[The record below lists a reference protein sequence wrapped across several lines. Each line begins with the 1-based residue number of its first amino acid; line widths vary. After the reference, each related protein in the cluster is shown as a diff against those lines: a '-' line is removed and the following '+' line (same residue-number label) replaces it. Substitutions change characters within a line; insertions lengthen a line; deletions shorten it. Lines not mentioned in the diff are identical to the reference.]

1 MSEKQE
7 SSSEKKVDLK
17 EAMLKTRSILLT
29 GEVDKDTPSKIIPQL
44 LMLEALDPSAP
55 IYFFID
61 SPGGSVDSGL
71 AVYNAVRFISSPV
84 YMIGMGL
91 VASIASTIFLA
102 APKEQRVTFPYTRYL
117 LHQPL
122 GGMRGVVTDIEI
134 HAKEMERTKKELAQ
148 IIASA
153 TDRNLEEVIKQ
164 TDRDY
169 WLVPSEA
176 QEYGLLG
183 HIIEKREELDI
194 ILKSNGH
201 VKA

>member
-1 MSEKQE
+1 MSEEKE
-7 SSSEKKVDLK
+7 NSSEKKVDFK

-44 LMLEALDPSAP
+44 LMLEALDSKAP

-71 AVYNAVRFISSPV
+71 AVYNAVRFISCPV

-102 APKEQRVTFPYTRYL
+102 VPKEQRVTFPYTRYL

-148 IIASA
+148 IIALA
-153 TDRNLEEVIKQ
+153 TNKDLDKVIKQ

-169 WLVPSEA
+169 WLIPSEA
-176 QEYGLLG
+176 KEYGLLA

-201 VKA
+201 IK